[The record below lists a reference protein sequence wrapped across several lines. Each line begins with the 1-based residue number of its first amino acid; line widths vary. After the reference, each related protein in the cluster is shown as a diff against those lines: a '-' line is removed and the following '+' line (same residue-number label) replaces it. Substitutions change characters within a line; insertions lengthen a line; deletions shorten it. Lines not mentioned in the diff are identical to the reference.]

1 MVGIDFGV
9 CGKDPTDDI
18 VYFPRLVNCY
28 FYGCTALDALT
39 LMVFSGNG
47 TNKSC
52 SSTTMPIVSSSGHAA
67 CVSSVGLELGDDD
80 GEADG
85 LVEGI

>member
-1 MVGIDFGV
+1 
-9 CGKDPTDDI
+9 
-18 VYFPRLVNCY
+18 
-28 FYGCTALDALT
+28 
-39 LMVFSGNG
+39 MVFSGNG